1 MGSVWTLHSMHVG
14 ALSWL
19 LLWALFSLLSS
30 VFSDVLKNAQE
41 RKEQS
46 LEGGV
51 VKEENIITGRL
62 SDLGIDGVH
71 VAGSSL
77 HKCVKLADSVP
88 LALQSG
94 GEVVIG
100 GLFPLHYVA
109 PKPQHSYR
117 STPQFTP
124 CSG

>member
-1 MGSVWTLHSMHVG
+1 MGSKWTLHSVHAG

-19 LLWALFSLLSS
+19 LFWALFSILSS
-30 VFSDVLKNAQE
+30 VFSHDLKSAQE

-51 VKEENIITGRL
+51 VKEEEILTERVSG
-62 SDLGIDGVH
+62 LGIERVR
-71 VAGSSL
+71 VIGSIL
-77 HKCVKLADSVP
+77 PKCMKLADSVP
-88 LALQSG
+88 LALQSRG
-94 GEVVIG
+94 DVAIG

-109 PKPQHSYR
+109 PEPQHSYR
-117 STPQFTP
+117 SKPQLTP